1 VPGQLGWV
9 SLPTYQQSLLK
20 RMDRALEARD
30 PRLASMFAIFTRLT
44 SDDGPPRA
52 ERLGPRSASL
62 AVALR
67 WTRTSAAIPVV
78 IVIALTVAIIALG
91 VATSGGRVCPPTV
104 TVHLSGHS
112 KLAGCQAA
120 DGLLKLARY
129 DGSPGIPVGPVSG

>member
-1 VPGQLGWV
+1 
-9 SLPTYQQSLLK
+9 
-20 RMDRALEARD
+20 
-30 PRLASMFAIFTRLT
+30 MFAIFTRLT
-44 SDDGPPRA
+44 RDDGPPRA

-112 KLAGCQAA
+112 GCQAA